1 MDKMTIYNAVRSVP
15 QNAQRKIQGGHLNG
29 KTDINPVWRIKT
41 LTEQFGPVGFG
52 WYTEITKYWIEEAAG
67 ETCAWVQLNLYV
79 QVDGQWSK
87 PIQGVG
93 GSKQSG
99 KGRGDGINEEAYKMA
114 ETDALSVAC
123 KKMGVA
129 ADIYWEADST
139 KYSAAPAP
147 APASKA
153 APKPAPA
160 PAPQQGT
167 LPGAKTCSKEMWD
180 AYVQKEANGER
191 LKSGKTAKQ
200 GWIDTFHPSE
210 EEIKKFDAA
219 VRAAF
224 LEDLHDGDP
233 AAF

>member
-1 MDKMTIYNAVRSVP
+1 MEKMTIYNAVRSVP

-67 ETCAWVQLNLYV
+67 ETCAWVMLNLYV
-79 QVDGQWSK
+79 KVGDEWSQ

-93 GSKQSG
+93 GSKQTG

-123 KKMGVA
+123 KKLGVA

-139 KYSAAPAP
+139 KYSVSTASATNKTTAAPAP
-147 APASKA
+147 APAEQK
-153 APKPAPA
+153 K
-160 PAPQQGT
+160 
-167 LPGAKTCSKEMWD
+167 CSRDMYEK
-180 AYVQKEANGER
+180 YVQMEANGQK

-200 GWIDTFHPSE
+200 GWIDTFNPSE
-210 EEIKKFDAA
+210 ADIKVFDLD
-219 VRAAF
+219 VRKAF
-224 LEDLHDGDP
+224 LEDING
-233 AAF
+233 

>member
-67 ETCAWVQLNLYV
+67 ETCAWVMLNLYV
-79 QVDGQWSK
+79 KMDDQWSQ
-87 PIQGVG
+87 PIQGIG
-93 GSKQSG
+93 GSKQTG
-99 KGRGDGINEEAYKMA
+99 KGRGDGINEEAFKMA

-123 KKMGVA
+123 KKLGIA
-129 ADIYWEADST
+129 ADIYWEADAT
-139 KYSAAPAP
+139 KYTNSADNAPKTAPKAANTEAP
-147 APASKA
+147 APAS
-153 APKPAPA
+153 
-160 PAPQQGT
+160 
-167 LPGAKTCSKEMWD
+167 AKVCTKEMYD
-180 AYVQKEANGER
+180 KYVEMEANGEK

-210 EEIKKFDAA
+210 ADIKVFDLA
-219 VRAAF
+219 VRKAF
-224 LEDLHDGDP
+224 LEDLNG
-233 AAF
+233 